1 MESVAC
7 KPAVLLEIQSDMSNL
22 PDEKKLTVA
31 IGCDPNASALKEL
44 IKAQLKDMGYNVKDF
59 GSDDPIY
66 ARVAFSVGEAVA
78 ANKYDRG
85 ILLCGTGIGM
95 SIAANKVPGIFAAL
109 CADTYSAERAI
120 KSNNSNI
127 LTIGAFTTGTEVAKQ
142 IVKTWMEARWQ
153 AGTGSEPKVAS
164 YVEYA
169 KKHQV

>member
-1 MESVAC
+1 MT
-7 KPAVLLEIQSDMSNL
+7 QSS
-22 PDEKKLTVA
+22 DEKKLTIA
-31 IGCDPNASALKEL
+31 IGCDPNAVALKE
-44 IKAQLKDMGYNVKDF
+44 ILKDHLNGMGYTVKDF

-66 ARVAFSVGEAVA
+66 ARVAFAVGEAVA
-78 ANKYDRG
+78 AKLFDRG

-142 IVKTWMEARWQ
+142 IVKTWIEARWQ
-153 AGTGSEPKVAS
+153 PGTASEPKVAS
-164 YVEYA
+164 YVDYA
-169 KKHQV
+169 KKHQI

>member
-1 MESVAC
+1 MTQLS
-7 KPAVLLEIQSDMSNL
+7 
-22 PDEKKLTVA
+22 DEKKLTVA
-31 IGCDPNASALKEL
+31 IGCDPNAVTLKEI
-44 IKAQLKDMGYNVKDF
+44 IKVQLKEMGYTVTDF

-66 ARVAFSVGEAVA
+66 ARVAFAVGEAVA
-78 ANKYDRG
+78 AKSFDRG

-95 SIAANKVPGIFAAL
+95 SIAANKVPGIYAAL

-127 LTIGAFTTGTEVAKQ
+127 LTIGAFTTGSEVAKQ

-153 AGTGSEPKVAS
+153 SGTASEPKVAC